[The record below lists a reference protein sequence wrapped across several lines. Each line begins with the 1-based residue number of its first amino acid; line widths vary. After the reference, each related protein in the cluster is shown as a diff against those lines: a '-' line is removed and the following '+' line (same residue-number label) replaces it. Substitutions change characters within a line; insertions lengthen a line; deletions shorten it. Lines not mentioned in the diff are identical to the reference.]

1 MCTPPDLS
9 ALRRE
14 IDEIDQRIL
23 ELLASRM
30 RLVLSVGDLKRQHD
44 LAVYDPERER
54 LVLERLAQAAPSP
67 LTAESVRR
75 VFERLIDES
84 RHVEQQHVTDA
95 SR

>member
-1 MCTPPDLS
+1 VVSEADLE

-14 IDEIDQRIL
+14 IDEIDRQIL

-30 RLVLSVGDLKRQHD
+30 RLVLSVGDYKRERE

-54 LVLERLAQAAPSP
+54 RVLERLAREAPSP

-75 VFERLIDES
+75 IFERLIDES
-84 RHVEQQHVTDA
+84 RHVEQRHVKR
-95 SR
+95 SSG